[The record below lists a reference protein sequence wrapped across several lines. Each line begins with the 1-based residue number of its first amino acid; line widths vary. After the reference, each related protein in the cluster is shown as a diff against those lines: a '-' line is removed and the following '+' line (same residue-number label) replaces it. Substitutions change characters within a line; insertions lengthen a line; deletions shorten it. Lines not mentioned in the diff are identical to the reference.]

1 MRSRPRF
8 RQQAKIP
15 YRPELRHLALVAVC
29 AKRLIRHPVLA
40 LSLASSCAAGL
51 TDSSTCICILHIRTW
66 ASSALSPGIDD
77 QSASAS
83 HAREC
88 LRHRHVGGSCLL
100 GESSCRHQCSYCPYL
115 SAFMHAHT
123 VQMHTSSMPIYIWI
137 LSCVTSHSRSG
148 VPFFRQHAR
157 FMASSWKQRIQPL
170 LVTKTRDEKQP
181 AMGRF

>member
-1 MRSRPRF
+1 MHASQCMLVYCIRGAGSCCLMRSRPRF

-123 VQMHTSSMPIYIWI
+123 YRCTYSTDAHELNAHIYLDPLVRHISLQI
-137 LSCVTSHSRSG
+137 RCA
-148 VPFFRQHAR
+148 FF
-157 FMASSWKQRIQPL
+157 
-170 LVTKTRDEKQP
+170 
-181 AMGRF
+181 